1 MGKENF
7 SYGNLNEESFV
18 QIWEGKNRE
27 KLTEFFMQM
36 DLESSCR
43 EICRLDEMNKYLN
56 ELKYPGSHVNF
67 I

>member
-1 MGKENF
+1 M
-7 SYGNLNEESFV
+7 